1 MDPPAAFV
9 DERLQGRRPGRRSS
23 GASLGPDRSGE
34 LRRAEPLLLALDGS
48 VLAAELTV
56 DGDLDLLGAVD
67 LDLLLDRLQDPIGLR
82 LGDRRAVDPPDDR
95 ELHAAREP
103 HEDPAALDEVGQIV
117 SGHEDDGKVAGRA
130 NREVVPNRL
139 PGRHR
144 RDGRNRSLGA
154 SPERGRPRGGEQ
166 EPAHRERGRQR
177 AEDDH
182 VEQSRRGLGK
192 TLGDRRGR
200 DVE

>member
-82 LGDRRAVDPPDDR
+82 LGDRRTINPPNDS

-166 EPAHRERGRQR
+166 EPAHRECGRQR